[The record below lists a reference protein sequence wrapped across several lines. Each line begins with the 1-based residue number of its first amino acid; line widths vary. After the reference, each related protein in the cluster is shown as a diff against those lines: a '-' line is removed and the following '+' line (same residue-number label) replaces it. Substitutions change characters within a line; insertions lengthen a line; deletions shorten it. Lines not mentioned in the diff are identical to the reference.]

1 MHHRVSYAGPV
12 RFTEAELTVA
22 ITSVAKAALRAQSKD
37 IRKGRV
43 ELEDAWRELGG
54 YGRYQLLEPIGSQL
68 LPILVSLP
76 DLPRV
81 HGERPKFS
89 TAQIKDAVEQH
100 VGDEGGRL
108 RRRTVVL
115 ARTALLHAVL
125 AELPPWIDPDH
136 PVEATGRT

>member
-1 MHHRVSYAGPV
+1 MPV

-22 ITSVAKAALRAQSKD
+22 ITSVAKAALRAQNKD

-43 ELEDAWRELGG
+43 DLEDAWRELGG

-81 HGERPKFS
+81 HGERPKF
-89 TAQIKDAVEQH
+89 TAAQIKEAVEAH
-100 VGDEGGRL
+100 VGDEGGRM
-108 RRRTVVL
+108 RRKATVL
-115 ARTALLHAVL
+115 ARSALVQSVL
-125 AELPPWIDPDH
+125 AELPPWIDPDA
-136 PVEATGRT
+136 PNVG